1 MQEAPKEQKGS
12 TLQEAPKEQ
21 KASTLQEAPKEQE
34 VSTLQEAPKEQEA
47 PKGLRLRLRP
57 RLRRRLRSR
66 GWTASV
72 VQLSMEQFNFV
83 EYRHGS
89 LQHGASLRSRRSL
102 RL

>member
-1 MQEAPKEQKGS
+1 M
-12 TLQEAPKEQ
+12 
-21 KASTLQEAPKEQE
+21 QEAPKEQE

-72 VQLSMEQFNFV
+72 VQLSME
-83 EYRHGS
+83 
-89 LQHGASLRSRRSL
+89 
-102 RL
+102 